1 MLSRKKFG
9 LGIFGL
15 VAIALIYYFTAGSAQ
30 VTEEMKMRV
39 NTELNMI
46 EQNGFA
52 VQEREVKA
60 KKEHFIL
67 TFDDPEKIVAFFK
80 QQGSEI
86 TLEDAQALTGIKIG
100 VDLKYLN
107 DTYSALSVDMYPL
120 NLPPSVSNAPD
131 LENADKALIR
141 QMNEMLARKALLV
154 HVDFNKLLSSFKG
167 YVKDIH
173 EKFKVKTNVQ
183 IDLEGATF
191 EGEIRNDRIS
201 ALTQAVKIM
210 HVVSGDELEI
220 NLNNLEGH
228 SALTGKSL
236 YDSKSAYTVALINI
250 STKKEKNSFS
260 LDVKNMSGEDVT
272 SVTNGLASNKMT
284 VKVDEIKMKEDTEI
298 TKLEDTTFAFNIG
311 NLDMNVLE
319 QLEKLDVN
327 NETERNRL
335 MQALISKGVSMEI
348 PGFAVKKIY
357 YQGKTFDGF
366 SLSSTFQVNK
376 SADLAMI
383 QANPFAALNAVNT
396 KTRIVLSEALFTL
409 IAQQPKA
416 MMLAMIIQPE
426 VVNGKKVYE
435 LELKDGTLTVNGK
448 PLM

>member
-1 MLSRKKFG
+1 MKKLG
-9 LGIFGL
+9 LGIIG
-15 VAIALIYYFTAGSAQ
+15 VIVIAVIYYFTIGSSQA
-30 VTEEMKMRV
+30 TKEMKMRV

-46 EQNGFA
+46 EQNGFSI
-52 VQEREVKA
+52 QERETKE
-60 KKEHFIL
+60 KEEHFIL

-86 TLEDAQALTGIKIG
+86 TLENARALTGIKIG

-107 DTYSALSVDMYPL
+107 DSYSALSVDMYPL
-120 NLPPSVSNAPD
+120 NLPPSLSNAPD
-131 LENADKALIR
+131 LEDADKVLIR
-141 QMNEMLARKALLV
+141 QMNDMLARKALLV

-173 EKFKVKTNVQ
+173 EKFKVETDVQ

-191 EGEIRNDRIS
+191 EGDIKNDRIS
-201 ALTQAVKIM
+201 ALTQSVNIM

-220 NLNNLEGH
+220 SLNDLKGH

-236 YDSKSAYTVALINI
+236 YDSKSAYSVALMNI
-250 STKKEKNSFS
+250 SAKEKQNSFS

-284 VKVDEIKMKEDTEI
+284 VKVDEMEMKENTEI
-298 TKLEDTTFAFNIG
+298 TKFTNTSFAFNID
-311 NLDMNVLE
+311 NLDMKVLE
-319 QLEKLDVN
+319 QLEKVNVN
-327 NETERNRL
+327 NETERNKL
-335 MQALISKGVSMEI
+335 MQALISKGVNMEI
-348 PGFAVKKIY
+348 PKFEVKKIF

-366 SLSSTFQVNK
+366 SLSSTFQINK

-383 QANPFAALNAVNT
+383 QANPFAALNAVNIKT
-396 KTRIVLSEALFTL
+396 KIVLSEALFTL

-416 MMLAMIIQPE
+416 MMLAMIIQPQ

-435 LELKDGTLTVNGK
+435 LELKNGKLTVNGK
-448 PLM
+448 PMM

>member
-1 MLSRKKFG
+1 MLSRKKLG

-15 VAIALIYYFTAGSAQ
+15 IAAALIYYFTVGSAQ

-60 KKEHFIL
+60 KEEHFIL

-86 TLEDAQALTGIKIG
+86 TLENARALTGIKIG

-131 LENADKALIR
+131 LEDADKALIR
-141 QMNEMLARKALLV
+141 QMNDMLARKSLLI
-154 HVDFNKLLSSFKG
+154 HVDFNKVLSSFKG

-173 EKFKVKTNVQ
+173 EKFKVETDVQ
-183 IDLEGATF
+183 IDLEGTTF
-191 EGEIRNDRIS
+191 EGEIQNDRITT
-201 ALTQAVKIM
+201 LTQAVKILR
-210 HVVSGDELEI
+210 VVSGDELEV
-220 NLNNLEGH
+220 NLNNLKGH

-250 STKKEKNSFS
+250 SAKEEQNSFS
-260 LDVKNMSGEDVT
+260 LDVKNMSGENVT

-284 VKVDEIKMKEDTEI
+284 VKVDKIEMKENSEI
-298 TKLEDTTFAFNIG
+298 TKLNNTTFAFNID

-319 QLEKLDVN
+319 QLEKIDVS

-335 MQALISKGVSMEI
+335 MQALISKGVRMEI
-348 PGFAVKKIY
+348 PGFEVKKIF
-357 YQGKTFDGF
+357 YQEKEFDGF

-376 SADLAMI
+376 SADMAMI

-416 MMLAMIIQPE
+416 MMLAMIIQPQ